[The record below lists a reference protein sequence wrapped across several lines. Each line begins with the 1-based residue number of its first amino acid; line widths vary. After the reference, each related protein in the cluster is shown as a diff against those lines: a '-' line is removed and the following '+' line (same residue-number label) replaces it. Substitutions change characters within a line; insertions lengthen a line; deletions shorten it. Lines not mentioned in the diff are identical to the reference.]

1 MKTTFVILDLHPTID
16 LLAKFTLHKY
26 IEKEAYTEKKV
37 NNMTDVKPTNISND
51 NEYKGFSFS
60 TKRQNFPDCVK
71 ILNI

>member
-1 MKTTFVILDLHPTID
+1 
-16 LLAKFTLHKY
+16 
-26 IEKEAYTEKKV
+26 
-37 NNMTDVKPTNISND
+37 MTDVKPTNISND